1 MTGKL
6 RSLLAALLLA
16 ALLLAGCGPENR
28 EETPALGEDETFEDI
43 EYRRPDVAEMEQAVA
58 ALQECLGRLCLPGTL
73 EERLQDCYSCYYR
86 FDTMLALADIRNCQ
100 DLTDQF
106 YSEEYAWCLENMPRM
121 QQLVEEMYL
130 SCASSIYAP
139 ILERLYFWD
148 GFLEMYGGDES
159 AQQPE
164 ELYELYRQENQLI
177 NQYRSI
183 IADPYVELD
192 GQQLSLEESL
202 ASTTDV
208 GEYYR
213 LIDAY
218 YAQYN
223 SRLGDIYIQLVQ
235 LRRQQ
240 AQLLGYDSY
249 EQMQYE
255 LSFERD
261 YSPEQAQEY
270 LEDIKEYLSPSY
282 RQLVALQP
290 YEAIYW
296 EYMAPET
303 LMDIMAG
310 AAGNMGENILESFEF
325 MDKHRLYDV
334 QQRPYKAAISFQ
346 TYLSEYEAPFVFLS
360 PYGDQGDLLS
370 FAHEFGHFTDAY
382 INYNA
387 YETTDLAECF
397 SQSMEYLLLFYLDG
411 LMEQEDIEELRYYKA
426 VNTMEMYVGQ
436 AAISEF
442 ESSVFRLPE
451 EELTT
456 ENINR
461 LYLESC
467 ADYGLCDESA
477 EEVGLGWIDVS
488 HLFESPFY
496 VISYPITNDVAMQI
510 YALEQESPGQGLE
523 KFNAML
529 PRVYEGMLPSVEEAG
544 LSSPFEEGRMEEVL
558 SCLEPALGIGKKS

>member
-16 ALLLAGCGPENR
+16 ALLLTGCGPENR

-270 LEDIKEYLSPSY
+270 LEDIKEYLSPAY

-397 SQSMEYLLLFYLDG
+397 SQS
-411 LMEQEDIEELRYYKA
+411 ISPW
-426 VNTMEMYVGQ
+426 NTCCCSTWTG
-436 AAISEF
+436 
-442 ESSVFRLPE
+442 
-451 EELTT
+451 
-456 ENINR
+456 
-461 LYLESC
+461 
-467 ADYGLCDESA
+467 
-477 EEVGLGWIDVS
+477 
-488 HLFESPFY
+488 
-496 VISYPITNDVAMQI
+496 
-510 YALEQESPGQGLE
+510 
-523 KFNAML
+523 
-529 PRVYEGMLPSVEEAG
+529 
-544 LSSPFEEGRMEEVL
+544 
-558 SCLEPALGIGKKS
+558 